1 MTRRYPEGEG
11 GKRGGGMPAKG
22 GDEGE
27 NFRRQLAS
35 GQTNTPGMEMSGP
48 GVLILEDDDHAFLM
62 KVH

>member
-1 MTRRYPEGEG
+1 
-11 GKRGGGMPAKG
+11 MPAKG